1 MRKGIEDKRE
11 IKRYEFRDTTEYEK
25 VELEVKEE
33 LE

>member
-1 MRKGIEDKRE
+1 MREGIEGKRE
-11 IKRYEFRDTTEYEK
+11 TSDITEYEK